1 MKALPFPCIRPSDA
15 RIGEALSHMGEILA
29 NGAGITGG
37 LDKELLLKDTGG
49 AYYLYE
55 HRDGSNARTALLT
68 ICPIA
73 AVEAAL
79 KNDGPE
85 LHGNRIAGEVTNDV
99 AAPEDLLDL
108 KVQPRPASLA
118 YPDQPVMQ
126 MILDAA
132 KEGSPL
138 YELSGAAGVT
148 HRFWAIKRPDAVDA
162 IRAMTE
168 QVPAIHMA
176 GDVAQAQAFVETSNA
191 LVTRAKTNGTYTGK
205 EPFNFALCAL
215 WPQGAIGDGRAPHV
229 PLGLIMHQIERM

>member
-1 MKALPFPCIRPSDA
+1 MKALPFPCIRPSDT

-29 NGAGITGG
+29 NGAEIMGG
-37 LDKELLLKDTGG
+37 LEKELLVKDAGG

-55 HRDGSNARTALLT
+55 HRDGTKARTALIT

-73 AVEAAL
+73 TVEAAL
-79 KNDGPE
+79 EDDGAKPY
-85 LHGNRIAGEVTNDV
+85 GGRVTGDV

-108 KVQPRPASLA
+108 KVQPRPVSLA
-118 YPDQPVMQ
+118 YPDQPVLQ
-126 MILDAA
+126 LILDAA

-138 YELSGAAGVT
+138 YELSGAASTT

-168 QVPAIHMA
+168 QIPAIRMA
-176 GDVAQAQAFVETSNA
+176 GDNAQAQAFVEASDA
-191 LVTRAKTNGTYTGK
+191 LVNRAKAGGTYTGK

-215 WPQGAIGDGRAPHV
+215 WPKSSVEATHAPHV